1 MTIQFELLVD
11 FPSPVLILISPLDNT
26 DRSLSYKVPM
36 PWNNVESSN
45 NCKFI
50 ISVINKQF

>member
-26 DRSLSYKVPM
+26 DRSLSYKIPM
-36 PWNNVESSN
+36 PWNNVESLN